1 MTCIDTLH
9 RPDSASSRGVE
20 TRRTAGW
27 AALRDWAENVGILA
41 RYALGLDLYDR
52 GEGETPARRRPCPG
66 ISF

>member
-20 TRRTAGW
+20 RRRTAGW

-52 GEGETPARRRPCPG
+52 G
-66 ISF
+66 